1 MKKLIFL
8 NQTYLDVKEAKLNKI
23 EANEERLKIFKQS
36 VKIFKTQMEPLWSSK
51 AFKILEEIPP
61 DTVLIEY
68 DEKLHEKMWELFYKA
83 DIVSV
88 VDSIMPKLKNDF
100 WIIFIIYN
108 FCRLASPHSWVIMEI
123 YNFLWI
129 LVWNL
134 FFIKRSLPIY

>member
-88 VDSIMPKLKNDF
+88 VDSIMPKAEK
-100 WIIFIIYN
+100 
-108 FCRLASPHSWVIMEI
+108 
-123 YNFLWI
+123 
-129 LVWNL
+129 
-134 FFIKRSLPIY
+134 